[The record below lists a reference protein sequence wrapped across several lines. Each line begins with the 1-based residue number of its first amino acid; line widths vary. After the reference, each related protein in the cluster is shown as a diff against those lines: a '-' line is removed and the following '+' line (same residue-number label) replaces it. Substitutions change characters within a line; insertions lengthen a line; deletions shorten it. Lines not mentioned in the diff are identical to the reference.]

1 MKAIINARIYD
12 FENYIE
18 NGFVIYNESIID
30 VGDMKDYN
38 GHYELYDAKGKL
50 LIPGLI
56 NGHTHIYSTLFRGA
70 PLQASPNNFLEI
82 LDQIWWKFDKEL
94 TLPSIRES
102 AKAYG
107 QMSLLCGVTS
117 LIDHHAS
124 GEIIGSL
131 EVIHEELDKLKMKHL
146 LCFETSD
153 RFDIKECIEENTH
166 TSIHKGHFGLH
177 ASLSLS
183 DETLEQVSLT
193 VEDKPIHI
201 HVAESQIDEDLC
213 QSNHECSVVERLNSF
228 NLLNKDS
235 ILAHCLYINDLEA
248 SIIKEKE
255 CYVAIN
261 PSSNLNNAVGLYN
274 NKILMSHD
282 IPVLV
287 GTDGLGANIA
297 KAYQNLYYVGNQSR
311 QHPSEV
317 GLEWIK
323 KQLMTSYDYV
333 NRLYG
338 CRLGRIKKEYDS
350 DFLLIDYDSI
360 TPMNQDNI
368 FAHMIFGVFEAL
380 RPYAVFI
387 RGELQ
392 VDQNQLVL
400 KEPVNQEIIEAL
412 WRNLI

>member
-94 TLPSIRES
+94 TLASIRES

-131 EVIHEELDKLKMKHL
+131 QVIHEELDKLKMKHL

-153 RFDIKECIEENTH
+153 RFDIKECI
-166 TSIHKGHFGLH
+166 
-177 ASLSLS
+177 
-183 DETLEQVSLT
+183 
-193 VEDKPIHI
+193 
-201 HVAESQIDEDLC
+201 
-213 QSNHECSVVERLNSF
+213 
-228 NLLNKDS
+228 
-235 ILAHCLYINDLEA
+235 
-248 SIIKEKE
+248 
-255 CYVAIN
+255 
-261 PSSNLNNAVGLYN
+261 
-274 NKILMSHD
+274 
-282 IPVLV
+282 
-287 GTDGLGANIA
+287 
-297 KAYQNLYYVGNQSR
+297 
-311 QHPSEV
+311 
-317 GLEWIK
+317 
-323 KQLMTSYDYV
+323 
-333 NRLYG
+333 
-338 CRLGRIKKEYDS
+338 
-350 DFLLIDYDSI
+350 
-360 TPMNQDNI
+360 
-368 FAHMIFGVFEAL
+368 
-380 RPYAVFI
+380 
-387 RGELQ
+387 
-392 VDQNQLVL
+392 
-400 KEPVNQEIIEAL
+400 
-412 WRNLI
+412 

>member
-18 NGFVIYNESIID
+18 NGYVIYNQSIID
-30 VGDMKDYN
+30 VGDMKNYK
-38 GHYELYDAKGKL
+38 GHYEVYDAKGKL

-70 PLQASPNNFLEI
+70 PLKASPNNFLEI

-94 TLPSIRES
+94 TILSIRES

-124 GEIIGSL
+124 GEITGSL
-131 EVIHEELDKLKMKHL
+131 SAIHEELDKLNIKHL

-153 RFDIKECIEENTH
+153 RFDIKQCIDENIQ

-183 DETLEQVSLT
+183 DETLEQVSK
-193 VEDKPIHI
+193 VVNDKPIHI

-213 QSNHECSVVERLNSF
+213 ESNYECRVVERLDTF
-228 NLLNKDS
+228 GLLNEDS
-235 ILAHCLYINDLEA
+235 ILAHCLYINDFEA
-248 SIIKEKE
+248 SLIKEKG
-255 CYVAIN
+255 CYVAVC

-274 NKILMSHD
+274 NELLVTHD

-311 QHPSEV
+311 NHPSKV
-317 GLEWIK
+317 SFEWIR
-323 KQLMTSYDYV
+323 KQLLTSYNYF

-338 CRLGRIKKEYDS
+338 CRVGRIKKEYDS
-350 DFLLIDYDSI
+350 DFLLIDYESI
-360 TPMNQDNI
+360 TPMNANNA
-368 FAHMIFGVFEAL
+368 FGHLIFGVFEAL

-392 VDQNQLVL
+392 VDQHQLIL
-400 KEPVNQEIIEAL
+400 KETINQEIIEAL